1 MPHSPYFS
9 IVLATYNRGQHI
21 IPTIQSVLQQTFGD
35 FELIVVGDGCTD
47 GTEQAVSAFDSDWIS
62 WRNLA
67 ANSGSQSAPNNEG
80 LRCARGRWIAYIGH
94 DDIWAPNH
102 LACLQALTA
111 RNETDF
117 AVSGCLYYGPADSET
132 YFVTGLFTESAAATE
147 QFFPPSSFA
156 HRRDVV
162 DRIGAWRDARSIVPP
177 PDCDFLLRAARGGLK
192 FVSTGR
198 VTVHKFASGHRY
210 LAYLRPSG
218 REQQSVLNT
227 FGAGGEQH
235 TERLVDSLIGR
246 GSFLGMRYPDFA
258 QYRDGQLFNLNR
270 SNKGLD
276 RPPLRRLSEL
286 TVLEQSGE
294 PRALDWHGLETAG
307 RPYRWSGPNPR
318 PKILLPFTGARACVA
333 IQIAAVAP
341 GAKLETVS
349 VQVEE
354 RKVDHH
360 IESRADGSLWLSF
373 VALLSLSDYTIVT
386 LNVPETVS
394 ARALGRGDDRRLGV
408 AVADIVLEPLP

>member
-1 MPHSPYFS
+1 MLLC
-9 IVLATYNRGQHI
+9 V
-21 IPTIQSVLQQTFGD
+21 
-35 FELIVVGDGCTD
+35 ELERDQLGK
-47 GTEQAVSAFDSDWIS
+47 Q
-62 WRNLA
+62 LKH
-67 ANSGSQSAPNNEG
+67 PN
-80 LRCARGRWIAYIGH
+80 
-94 DDIWAPNH
+94 D
-102 LACLQALTA
+102 
-111 RNETDF
+111 
-117 AVSGCLYYGPADSET
+117 
-132 YFVTGLFTESAAATE
+132 
-147 QFFPPSSFA
+147 
-156 HRRDVV
+156 
-162 DRIGAWRDARSIVPP
+162 
-177 PDCDFLLRAARGGLK
+177 
-192 FVSTGR
+192 
-198 VTVHKFASGHRY
+198 
-210 LAYLRPSG
+210 
-218 REQQSVLNT
+218 
-227 FGAGGEQH
+227 
-235 TERLVDSLIGR
+235 R
-246 GSFLGMRYPDFA
+246 GSVQTRRA
-258 QYRDGQLFNLNR
+258 RIDGAE
-270 SNKGLD
+270 
-276 RPPLRRLSEL
+276 RPEEL